1 MSKSIATQ
9 CPICNGE
16 LMISRLSC
24 ARCESRIETE
34 LAFDPLM
41 RLPEDVRQF
50 VLVFLRCR
58 GNIRD
63 VEKELG
69 ISYPTVCK
77 RLDLVNDLLAGKSRV
92 QNGNGQS
99 SKRNS
104 RDEILAR
111 LERGEITAKQAA
123 EALKGR

>member
-1 MSKSIATQ
+1 LPKSIATQ

-16 LMISRLSC
+16 LVISRLSC
-24 ARCESRIETE
+24 VRCQSRIETE

-41 RLPEDVRQF
+41 RLPEDMRQF

-77 RLDLVNDLLAGKSRV
+77 RLDLVNDLLTGKAIP
-92 QNGNGQS
+92 QTGNGQS
-99 SKRNS
+99 TRRNS